1 MSGKLSGK
9 LRQLDTFLLSDAVGD
24 DAMLLS
30 ELDGFLAGVIVCPE
44 LIMPGEWVSLIW
56 RNGDGP
62 VYEDLEQMQTVNGLI
77 VDHYNDIIR
86 QLDRNEYAPILD
98 IDTRTDETLW
108 EMWVEGFYMALTL
121 RPDAWLSCGDRSTA
135 HKALSTFMRLHQ
147 IASTPRSELEP
158 MDIDAD
164 LERLA
169 PDMIPVLVHELHIA
183 RRALASTPAPAAPA
197 NQNLKNV
204 GRNDP
209 CPCGS
214 GKKFKKCCLN

>member
-1 MSGKLSGK
+1 MSNSLPKK
-9 LRQLDTFLLSDAVGD
+9 LRELDAFLLSDAVED
-24 DAMLLS
+24 DCMMLG
-30 ELDGFLAGVIVCPE
+30 ELDGFLAGIVVCPD
-44 LIMPGEWVSLIW
+44 LIMPNEWMPVIW
-56 RNGDGP
+56 GSDSP
-62 VYEDLEQMQTVNGLI
+62 VFETMEEAEVVNGAI
-77 VDHYNDIIR
+77 MWMYNDIIR